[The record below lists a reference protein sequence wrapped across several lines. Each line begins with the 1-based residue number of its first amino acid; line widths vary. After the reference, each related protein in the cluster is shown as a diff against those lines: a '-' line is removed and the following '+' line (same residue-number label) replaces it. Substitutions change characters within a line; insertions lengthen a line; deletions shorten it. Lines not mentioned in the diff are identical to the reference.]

1 MCKNMM
7 IAGLKTEVA
16 EKDLWKF
23 LVAAVPF
30 MSANDKDGMGYAA
43 IGKDGLFGERWLNP
57 KDAFNYR
64 TQFSKRDAEI
74 EKEFQGALDGTKRY
88 NKFGKVSD
96 AFAVIFHSRMA
107 TCGVNLENTHPFV
120 SSDGSTALIHNG
132 VVNSQE
138 VSNLSSTCDSEL
150 ILNSYMGADVRIN
163 PNNIQTIG
171 NQISGSYACGVLTKD
186 SSGKDVLDIFRNDTN
201 MLYAAYVKE
210 LDAIVYCT
218 TSEIIRNTCKK
229 LKWKHGSIFKVTA
242 EKLIRI
248 DAKTG
253 KFMSQHEF
261 EDRISFVS
269 RVNSIG
275 GSFVSRVTSIG
286 GTSPFA
292 HTSEGY
298 RSEWGYGGWSEE

>member
-57 KDAFNYR
+57 KDAFNYH

-74 EKEFQGALDGTKRY
+74 EKEFQGTLDGTKRY
-88 NKFGKVSD
+88 NKFGKISSPY
-96 AFAVIFHSRMA
+96 AVLFHSRMA
-107 TCGVNLENTHPFV
+107 TCGVNLDNTHPFV
-120 SSDGSTALIHNG
+120 SVDGTTALIHNG
-132 VVNSQE
+132 VVNSHE
-138 VSNLSSTCDSEL
+138 VSNLTSTCDSEL
-150 ILNSYMGADVRIN
+150 ILNSYMGADVRIT
-163 PNNIQTIG
+163 PNNIQKIG
-171 NQISGSYACGVLTKD
+171 DQISGSYACGVLTKD
-186 SSGKDVLDIFRNDTN
+186 SEGRDVLDLFRNDTN

-210 LDAIVYCT
+210 LEAIVYCT
-218 TSEIIRNTCKK
+218 TAEIIRNTCKK
-229 LKWKHGSIFKVTA
+229 LKWKHGSIFKVNA

-253 KFMSQHEF
+253 KFISQHSF
-261 EDRISFVS
+261 EDKISFVS
-269 RVNSIG
+269 RV
-275 GSFVSRVTSIG
+275 THIG

-298 RSEWGYGGWSEE
+298 RSKWGYGGWSIE